1 MINTTRKTT
10 NLLLDLIEEGVLDP
24 TEVVV
29 ACLKYMSE
37 AEVKDMAEYNGMLPL
52 PEEEEEQAVTKAAQK
67 MWS

>member
-52 PEEEEEQAVTKAAQK
+52 PEEEEQAVTKAAQK